1 VPETMPSSTSPL
13 MRALTRIDAWPV
25 PHAGV
30 VVVGTDGPLARHGD
44 TNRVLP
50 VASLAKPLTAATVLI
65 EVAAGRLDL
74 DEPAGPTADDGA
86 TLRHLLAHAAGLGFE
101 QDDRTMTPGARRIYS
116 NWGYEVAAELAA
128 QRAGR
133 PFAEL
138 MRDRLTGPLGMTSTT
153 LDGSPAHAVTSTVED
168 LSRFT
173 SELVA
178 PRALDPEAHALLTTP
193 AFPDLDGVLPGFG
206 RQRPNGW
213 TLGLEVRGTKEP
225 HWSGD
230 RLSPAA
236 VGHFGRTGSLL
247 WAEPSAGI
255 GLATLSGVDFG
266 DWARTAWPTLN
277 TSVLDAARDAAVDGL
292 SPR

>member
-1 VPETMPSSTSPL
+1 VSETSSTVPL
-13 MRALTRIDAWPV
+13 ASAVSLIDAWAV

-30 VVVGTDGPLARHGD
+30 VVVGADGPLVRRGETD
-44 TNRVLP
+44 LVLP

-74 DEPAGPTADDGA
+74 DEPAGPTADQGA

-101 QDDRTMTPGARRIYS
+101 QGDRTMAPGNRRIYS
-116 NWGYEVAAELAA
+116 NWGYEVAADLAA
-128 QRAGR
+128 RRAGM
-133 PFAEL
+133 PFADL
-138 MRDRLTGPLGMTSTT
+138 MRERLTGPLGMASTV

-168 LSRFT
+168 LARFVT
-173 SELVA
+173 ELVA
-178 PRALDPEAHALLTTP
+178 PRALAVEARTLLTTP
-193 AFPDLDGVLPGFG
+193 AFPELDGVLPGFG

-213 TLGLEVRGTKEP
+213 TLGLEVRGTKDP
-225 HWSGD
+225 HWSGE
-230 RLSPAA
+230 RLSPDA

-247 WAEPSAGI
+247 WADPTVSI

-266 DWARTAWPTLN
+266 DWARTAWPALN
-277 TSVLDAARDAAVDGL
+277 AAVIGAAQGQV